1 MFNIERTNTTGI
13 PQASATAPE
22 IDDNKMTPLA
32 WKVLL
37 FVFLG
42 WVIDAADG
50 TIYSLTLTSI
60 RNEFNLSLT
69 QMGMIASAFLGG
81 TVIGSFLIPM
91 LAEKKGRK
99 IGMIL
104 SISLY
109 SLFTGVV
116 GIARNA
122 ITVAFGRFFTGWGTG
137 AEWPIGAA
145 YLTEMVP
152 TKKRAWAMGIMQA
165 GYPIGYFLAAGIF
178 AIFMAQNWGWRGCYL
193 VLVTPAIMC
202 IPLRATLKESSTWLK
217 NQEELNKGLITGER
231 DQKKANLRELFKS
244 KYRKFTILATA
255 LHVFGAVF
263 SWGLVVW
270 VPSAVMLDFHV
281 DKVRTAQFVMFSW
294 GVATFGYLAAGPL
307 ADRYGRKRILTLYTT
322 IGLIAVLALNYL
334 RTLPTVSHVYL
345 YVLGA
350 FIGTAVG
357 ANVIYITYTS
367 EIYPSHVRTLG
378 LGFSVSTGKVAAV
391 FTPTVMGMIAQRSSV
406 TFALLFS
413 AVIGMLMVP
422 LIYSGPETAQKK
434 LEDIVN

>member
-1 MFNIERTNTTGI
+1 
-13 PQASATAPE
+13 
-22 IDDNKMTPLA
+22 
-32 WKVLL
+32 
-37 FVFLG
+37 
-42 WVIDAADG
+42 
-50 TIYSLTLTSI
+50 
-60 RNEFNLSLT
+60 
-69 QMGMIASAFLGG
+69 
-81 TVIGSFLIPM
+81 
-91 LAEKKGRK
+91 
-99 IGMIL
+99 
-104 SISLY
+104 
-109 SLFTGVV
+109 
-116 GIARNA
+116 
-122 ITVAFGRFFTGWGTG
+122 
-137 AEWPIGAA
+137 
-145 YLTEMVP
+145 
-152 TKKRAWAMGIMQA
+152 
-165 GYPIGYFLAAGIF
+165 
-178 AIFMAQNWGWRGCYL
+178 
-193 VLVTPAIMC
+193 
-202 IPLRATLKESSTWLK
+202 
-217 NQEELNKGLITGER
+217 
-231 DQKKANLRELFKS
+231 
-244 KYRKFTILATA
+244 
-255 LHVFGAVF
+255 
-263 SWGLVVW
+263 
-270 VPSAVMLDFHV
+270 MLDFHV

-406 TFALLFS
+406 TFAQLFS